1 MSEISPEMK
10 RKIETVLKRVREPET
25 GRSVGELNL
34 VSRLRYSEKEKILQI
49 FMNIGDP
56 RSTCLVCS
64 IVNEQL
70 RSSIEREVL
79 EEMGKEF
86 PELRLELIP

>member
-64 IVNEQL
+64 IVNEQ
-70 RSSIEREVL
+70 VL